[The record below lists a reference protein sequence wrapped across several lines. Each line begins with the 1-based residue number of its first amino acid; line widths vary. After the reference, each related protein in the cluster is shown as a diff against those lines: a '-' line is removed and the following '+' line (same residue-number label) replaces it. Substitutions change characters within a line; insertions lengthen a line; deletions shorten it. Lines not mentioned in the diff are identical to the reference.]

1 MSLLAHAAGLA
12 GTGLFVTAVW
22 RRRDEPTALP
32 LLGMALVSFA
42 GVLAVA
48 SVLLLDPAEAA
59 VGWFTQLGSDSWLLL
74 AFVYPVLGLGLW
86 VPFGFQYTG
95 RGDRVAAGV
104 IVLVG
109 VLVAAMVL
117 PLFAD
122 RLFSVG
128 PGVELANFASF
139 VALSLM
145 AALSAVALFVVVDE
159 SLRLGGSQAGEAALL
174 VGGVA
179 ALVFAPAVA
188 TVTDNPGLFSGLAGA
203 SGLCFAIAV
212 SRFGLFE
219 TLPVARVVARDRV
232 IDDIE
237 EAVIVVDRHGSVRD
251 INPAGESVFAVDRAA
266 ALERSL
272 ETLFPDSLDLESLAD
287 RTVERR
293 GPGGRR
299 LVVSADRVTDNRDRL
314 FGYLL
319 VCRDVTERRD
329 RERRLGV
336 LNELLVGALGEQMAE
351 VADTSEALVDRD
363 REVEPAAEEIW
374 STATELV
381 ELVARARDIE
391 RALGDHTGAPT
402 DAASIARSVA
412 ETHDVSVTTPDG
424 PVSCGLSPA
433 LLEAILET
441 LFEEL
446 ETAASA
452 QLAVRSDRLVL
463 TAESLALDPD
473 RPAVELV
480 DIALEH
486 VGGGLS
492 MTDDDGDSRL
502 VLLVPTDGAQR
513 EVARS

>member
-1 MSLLAHAAGLA
+1 M
-12 GTGLFVTAVW
+12 
-22 RRRDEPTALP
+22 
-32 LLGMALVSFA
+32 
-42 GVLAVA
+42 
-48 SVLLLDPAEAA
+48 
-59 VGWFTQLGSDSWLLL
+59 
-74 AFVYPVLGLGLW
+74 
-86 VPFGFQYTG
+86 
-95 RGDRVAAGV
+95 
-104 IVLVG
+104 
-109 VLVAAMVL
+109 
-117 PLFAD
+117 
-122 RLFSVG
+122 
-128 PGVELANFASF
+128 
-139 VALSLM
+139 
-145 AALSAVALFVVVDE
+145 
-159 SLRLGGSQAGEAALL
+159 
-174 VGGVA
+174 
-179 ALVFAPAVA
+179 
-188 TVTDNPGLFSGLAGA
+188 
-203 SGLCFAIAV
+203 
-212 SRFGLFE
+212 
-219 TLPVARVVARDRV
+219 
-232 IDDIE
+232 
-237 EAVIVVDRHGSVRD
+237 IVVDRHGSVRD

-266 ALERSL
+266 ALEGSL

-463 TAESLALDPD
+463 TAEALALDPD

-502 VLLVPTDGAQR
+502 VLLVPTGGAQR